1 MLRLA
6 LLPFLAPTLA
16 WGLTIYRVGGH
27 GLPQPELASHR
38 DVEFVQLSWEGF
50 AAGAEGVLVGV
61 EVGDEGRLAPVF
73 IPSDENMAR
82 SSFAR
87 GGGPGSWK
95 YNFLTKGEEIDRI
108 ADGDSTTFLD
118 PAVLVARSESSLVY
132 LDLGGRFLVNRVV
145 VYPRPNH
152 PDRLIEDYTL
162 YSLPKG
168 TIRPQGKNVI
178 ARGIDNRN
186 PRLEINF
193 VPRVL
198 DQIQLNIHK
207 KEGWEIAELEVYGEG
222 YVSSALYT
230 SGAFDLGQPSSLG
243 AIRWSGFEDSNAK
256 LSIRTRSGHTADPNR
271 YWRFTGRGDEKTF
284 RNAQGVPL
292 TAADYNN
299 LKGNK
304 AEVTTDLDNW
314 SSWSGPY
321 DWADRLGT
329 AITSPSPRQFIQ
341 VQLDFVPSGLAGA
354 AIDFIE
360 FRVTQPP
367 VAGRVLGEIWPIE
380 VKPGEET
387 AFVYAMRP
395 DFAGG
400 ESGFDRLVLKTAGQF
415 TGVDSVRVNE
425 ELQDWRLAEPL
436 TDQRLV
442 LAVERMDRSKTG
454 RVVEVFFTGRV
465 FRFGTVFAAEVFDSQ
480 RPLEVGQWVED
491 GDATFRLDGNQRSV
505 GIELGRAIVS
515 ELVLSSQ
522 VCTPNGDRVND
533 EVYIEYTLLELAG
546 TGAVEVGIFDLAG
559 RRVRQLYRGADTS
572 GQYARRWDG
581 RADGGSVVAPGVYLY
596 RVQVDTDDGPTERSG
611 LVAVAY

>member
-230 SGAFDLGQPSSLG
+230 SGAFGLGQPSSLG

-292 TAADYNN
+292 SAADYNN

-442 LAVERMDRSKTG
+442 LAVGRMDRSKTG

-533 EVYIEYTLLELAG
+533 EVHIEYTLLELAG

>member
-61 EVGDEGRLAPVF
+61 EVGHEGRLAPVF

-118 PAVLVARSESSLVY
+118 PAVLVVRSESSLVY

-442 LAVERMDRSKTG
+442 LAVGRMDRSKTG

-533 EVYIEYTLLELAG
+533 EVHIEYTLLELAG

>member
-16 WGLTIYRVGGH
+16 GGLTIYRVGGH

-38 DVEFVQLSWEGF
+38 DVEFVQLSWERF

-442 LAVERMDRSKTG
+442 LAVGRMDRSKTG

>member
-1 MLRLA
+1 MPRLV
-6 LLPFLAPTLA
+6 LLSFLAPTLA
-16 WGLTIYRVGGH
+16 WGLTLYRVGGH
-27 GLPQPELASHR
+27 GLPQPELASNR
-38 DVEFVQLSWEGF
+38 DVEFVQLSWERF
-50 AAGAEGVLVGV
+50 AEGAEGVLVGV
-61 EVGDEGRLAPVF
+61 EVGHAGRLAPVF

-132 LDLGGRFLVNRVV
+132 LDLGGRFLINRVV

-168 TIRPQGKNVI
+168 TIRPQSKNVI
-178 ARGIDNRN
+178 ARGTDNRK

-193 VPRVL
+193 IPRVL

-243 AIRWSGFEDSNAK
+243 AIRWSGFEDANAK

-271 YWRFTGRGDEKTF
+271 YWRFTGRGQEKTF
-284 RNAQGVPL
+284 RNAEGVPL
-292 TAADYNN
+292 TAADYNE

-304 AEVTTDLDNW
+304 ADITTDLDNW

-341 VQLDFVPSGLAGA
+341 VQLDFVPSGLDGA
-354 AIDFIE
+354 ALDFIE

-400 ESGFDRLVLKTAGQF
+400 ESGFDRLVLETAGQF
-415 TGVDSVRVNE
+415 TSVDSVRVNE
-425 ELQDWRLAEPL
+425 ELQDWSLAEPL

-442 LAVERMDRSKTG
+442 LEVGRMDRSKTG
-454 RVVEVFFTGRV
+454 RVLEVFFKGRV

-480 RPLEVGQWVED
+480 RPLEVGQLVED

-515 ELVLSSQ
+515 ELVLSSR
-522 VCTPNGDRVND
+522 VCTPNGDQVND
-533 EVYIEYTLLELAG
+533 EVHIEYTLLELAG

-572 GQYARRWDG
+572 GQYARTWDG
-581 RADGGSVVAPGVYLY
+581 RADDGRVVVPGVYLY
-596 RVQVDTDDGPTERSG
+596 RVQVDTDEGPTERSG
-611 LVAVAY
+611 LIVVAY